1 MALFHP
7 MESPRKIA
15 VLGAGFW
22 SQFQIPAWLE
32 LSGVECAALCDIDGA
47 KAKGLADRFGV
58 PRHFDDPEELL
69 RSVRPDIL
77 DVITSPE
84 THRDM
89 VALAAKHGVPVICQK
104 PLANDLKTARE
115 MVAICRDANVPL
127 FVHENWRWQRPLR
140 ELKKVLDSGVIGNPF
155 RAHVD
160 FSSSFP
166 VFENQPFLRE
176 LDKFILSDMGVHILD
191 VIRFLFGEAEW
202 LICRIQR
209 VNPTIRGEDVATV
222 LLQMKTGATVTC
234 TLSYASR
241 LERERFPEAFVL
253 VEGEQGS
260 AELAPDF
267 WVRVTNE
274 EGTESRRYP
283 PKIYPWADPS
293 YALIHSSI
301 VDCHRNLVDGL
312 LGNGQ
317 AETTGDDN
325 LRTLELVFGSYES
338 ARLAQPIQMG
348 A

>member
-1 MALFHP
+1 

-32 LSGVECAALCDIDGA
+32 LSDVECAALCDLNGDKA
-47 KAKGLADRFGV
+47 KALADRFHV
-58 PRHFDDPEELL
+58 PKFFDDPEELL

-89 VALAAKHGVPVICQK
+89 VALAAKHRIPVICQK
-104 PLANDLKTARE
+104 PLANELETARE
-115 MVAICRDANVPL
+115 MVSLCREANVPL

-140 ELKKVLDSGVIGNPF
+140 EVKKVLDSGVIGKPF

-191 VIRFLFGEAEW
+191 VVRFFFGEAEW

-209 VNPTIRGEDVATV
+209 INPTIRGEDVATAFLEMKSGVTV
-222 LLQMKTGATVTC
+222 LC

-241 LERERFPEAFVL
+241 LERERFPEAFL
-253 VEGEQGS
+253 RIEGDRGS
-260 AELAPDF
+260 IELAPDF
-267 WVRVTNE
+267 WIRVTNE
-274 EGTESRRYP
+274 EGTRSRRCP
-283 PKIYPWADPS
+283 PKIYSWADPS
-293 YALIHSSI
+293 YALIHSSM

-312 LGNGQ
+312 LGKGR
-317 AETTGDDN
+317 AETTGEDN

-338 ARLAQPIQMG
+338 ARLAQPIQMEG
-348 A
+348 

>member
-1 MALFHP
+1 MAPFHP

-32 LSGVECAALCDIDGA
+32 LSDVECAALCDIEGA

-89 VALAAKHGVPVICQK
+89 VALAAKNSVPVICQK
-104 PLANDLKTARE
+104 PLANDLKTAKE

-222 LLQMKTGATVTC
+222 LLQMKTGTTVTC

-267 WVRVTNE
+267 WIRVTNE
-274 EGTESRRYP
+274 EGTKSRRYP